1 MTANANSSFSSR
13 SIRGADRGYTAYHAP
28 RFAHVLDTLAQHGVN
43 AESRLLDIGRSRLTE
58 LIHERFG
65 CPVDSLG
72 FGPDAPT
79 AEGRHFNFNLNR
91 TQRRED
97 WRTDLPR
104 YDAIVMAEV
113 LEHLYTAPQLVLAF
127 LRTLVVPGGLLLVQT
142 PNAADLSRRIKLVL
156 GRNPYD
162 MIRTDDTNPG
172 HFREYT
178 RAELRQ
184 LAEGAGLTVERLRT
198 HFYFDMRFSRH
209 GDDGNHPQ
217 PVLVSIKNAI
227 YAVLPEPMRRG
238 ITAELRAPAHETDA
252 RG

>member
-1 MTANANSSFSSR
+1 MTAHADSRFSSR

-28 RFAHVLDTLAQHGVN
+28 RFAHVLDTLAHHGLS
-43 AESRLLDIGRSRLTE
+43 AESRVLDIGRSRLTE

-65 CPVDSLG
+65 CQVDSLG

-79 AEGRHFNFNLNR
+79 PEGRHFSFDLNR
-91 TQRRED
+91 SQRREY
-97 WRTDLPR
+97 WRSDLPR

-113 LEHLYTAPQLVLAF
+113 IEHLYTAPQLVLAF
-127 LRTLVVPGGLLLVQT
+127 LRTLLAPGGLLLIQT
-142 PNAADLSRRIKLVL
+142 PNAADLTRRIKLIL
-156 GRNPYD
+156 GRNPYE

-184 LAEGAGLTVERLRT
+184 LAEAAGLTVERMQT

-217 PVLVSIKNAI
+217 PVLGSIKNAI
-227 YAVLPEPMRRG
+227 YAVLPAPLRWG
-238 ITAELRAPAHETDA
+238 ITAELRAPGHPTDA